1 MNAGIAGKPTSV
13 PLTPNFSLSSTLV
26 TVSAG
31 LGGSGAAVL
40 RPKHWSCFESLEVK
54 PSVPVEFTGK
64 KLQRKKKDCYQVFY
78 LAVLLKHQIDDGI
91 SELREV
97 NLSEVTCL
105 AEPGQAEAS

>member
-31 LGGSGAAVL
+31 LGGSGAAIL

-64 KLQRKKKDCYQVFY
+64 KLQRKKKR
-78 LAVLLKHQIDDGI
+78 LLPSVLF
-91 SELREV
+91 SCV
-97 NLSEVTCL
+97 V
-105 AEPGQAEAS
+105 EAPDR